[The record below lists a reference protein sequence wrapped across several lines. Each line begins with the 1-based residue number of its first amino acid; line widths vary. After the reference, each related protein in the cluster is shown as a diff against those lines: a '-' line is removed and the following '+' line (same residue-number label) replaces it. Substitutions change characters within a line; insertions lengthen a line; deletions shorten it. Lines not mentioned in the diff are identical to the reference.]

1 MSIAY
6 RIDDI
11 RNVALAG
18 HGASG
23 KTSLADALLHAAGE
37 SPRRGS
43 VDDGTSAVDTD
54 DEEKRRHFSIDAHLM
69 HLEWGGRQVH
79 LIDSPGAPDFI
90 GTTLGALSAVENVVI
105 AVAGPSGIE
114 VNTRRTFAEAGKLGL
129 GRFVAITKMDADHV
143 DYAAD
148 LEAIRST
155 FGPMCVPFNLP
166 IGQGAEFRGLV
177 DVFDPPDDVPEGCPM
192 HPREAQLML
201 VEAIVE
207 TDEDL
212 MARYLDGGEI
222 GPDELRGAAC
232 RAIAGGRLVP
242 VVCLSTRRDVGLR
255 ELLDLVAA
263 CGVGPGS
270 IRRHGRR
277 DDHAED
283 LDPIEDGELVAQVF
297 KTTNDAFAGKLSHL
311 RIHSGRLSAD
321 AMLMNL
327 RTGKTARPG
336 HIYRLQGR
344 RQDELREAIAGDIV
358 AVPKFDDLHIGDTVT
373 TPNGRPDH
381 LALDPIA
388 FPTPM
393 VPRAVEPRSRDDDA
407 KLSAVLDKLADEDP
421 TLLVRRDP
429 HTHELVISGMSELHL
444 DVVQRRLSSRYHM
457 EVSTHV
463 PNVPYLETVAAE
475 AEAQHRHKKQTG
487 GRGQFADV
495 SLRVR
500 PLPRGA
506 GLRFVDA
513 VKGGVIPSQYIPAVE
528 KGVREQVARGVVSG
542 NQVVDI
548 EVEVY
553 FGSAHAV
560 DSSEHAF
567 KAASAAALRKAV
579 EAARPMVLEPIVAV
593 EIVVPLA
600 SFGDVTADLATRRG
614 HITGMETLPA
624 GMQLLRATAPL
635 AEVLRYATDLGRMT
649 GGRGTFTM
657 EYWSYEPVP
666 PNAQQT
672 IVGRWSKM
680 KAHLD
685 ED

>member
-6 RIDDI
+6 HIDDI

-37 SPRRGS
+37 NSRRGS
-43 VDDGTSAVDTD
+43 VDDGTSMADTD
-54 DEEKRRHFSIDAHLM
+54 DEEKRRHFSIDAHLL

-79 LIDSPGAPDFI
+79 LIDSPGSPDFI
-90 GTTLGALSAVENVVI
+90 GTTLGALAAVENVVI
-105 AVAGPSGIE
+105 SVAGPSGIE

-129 GRFVAITKMDADHV
+129 GRFIAITKMDAEHV
-143 DYAAD
+143 DYIAD
-148 LEAIRST
+148 LDAIRGA
-155 FGPMCVPFNLP
+155 FGPSCVPFNLP
-166 IGQGAEFRGLV
+166 IGRGAGFRGLV
-177 DVFDPPDDVPEGCPM
+177 DVLDSPEDAPEGCPM
-192 HPREAQLML
+192 HPREAQLMV

-212 MARYLDGGEI
+212 MARYLDGEPI
-222 GPDELRGAAC
+222 TPTELRHAAC
-232 RAIAGGRLVP
+232 AAIAAGRLVP
-242 VVCLSTRRDVGLR
+242 VVCLSTRRDIGLR
-255 ELLDLVAA
+255 ELLDLVAE
-263 CGVGPGS
+263 CGVGPQS
-270 IRRHGRR
+270 IHRHGHR
-277 DDHAED
+277 DSNDED
-283 LDPIEDGELVAQVF
+283 LNPIEDGELVAQVF
-297 KTTNDAFAGKLSHL
+297 KTTNDAFTGKMSHL
-311 RIHSGRLSAD
+311 RIHSGRLMAD
-321 AMLMNL
+321 SMLMNL

-344 RQDELREAIAGDIV
+344 QQEEVGEAIAGDII

-381 LALDPIA
+381 LSLDPIA

-393 VPRAVEPRSRDDDA
+393 VPRAVEPKNREDDA
-407 KLSAVLDKLADEDP
+407 KLSAVLGKLADEDP

-429 HTHELVISGMSELHL
+429 RTHELVISGMSELHL
-444 DVVQRRLSSRYHM
+444 DVVQRRLAGRYHM

-463 PNVPYLETVAAE
+463 PNVPYLETVAGE
-475 AEAQHRHKKQTG
+475 AEGQHRHKKQTG

-495 SLRVR
+495 SLRIR
-500 PLPRGA
+500 PLPRGD
-506 GLRFVDA
+506 GFRFVDA

-528 KGVREQVARGVVSG
+528 KGLREQVGRGVISG
-542 NQVVDI
+542 NQVVDV

-553 FGSAHAV
+553 FGASHAV

-567 KAASAAALRKAV
+567 KTAAAAALRKAF

-593 EIVVPLA
+593 EVVAPIEH
-600 SFGDVTADLATRRG
+600 FGDVTADLATRRG
-614 HITGMETLPA
+614 HITGMETLSA
-624 GMQLLRATAPL
+624 GLQLLRATAPL

-657 EYWSYEPVP
+657 EYLSYEPVP

-680 KAHLD
+680 KAHAD